1 MLNYTKLL
9 HCTNTD
15 SVLNHNLNDTTPEQA
30 IEYLLSYPIKCE
42 ITITTLIS
50 IIFSDEYV
58 TRQLYTLLNS
68 SVLFRLSDI
77 IIKCLFQYLIDNKIE
92 QFYIVFNIIARN
104 KYVTTTVLKNMF
116 YLDFKDNK
124 YKEIID
130 NAMILECL
138 TTKNAAK

>member
-9 HCTNTD
+9 HYTNTD
-15 SVLNHNLNDTTPEQA
+15 SIFNHNLNDITPEKA
-30 IEYLLSYPIKCE
+30 IEYLISYTIKCE

-50 IIFSDEYV
+50 IIFSDEYA

-68 SVLFRLSDI
+68 RVLFRLSDI
-77 IIKCLFQYLIDNKIE
+77 IMKCLFKYLIDNNIE
-92 QFYIVFNIIARN
+92 QFYITVDIIACN

-116 YLDFKDNK
+116 NLDFEDNK

-130 NAMILECL
+130 NAMILKCL
-138 TTKNAAK
+138 TTKNSAK